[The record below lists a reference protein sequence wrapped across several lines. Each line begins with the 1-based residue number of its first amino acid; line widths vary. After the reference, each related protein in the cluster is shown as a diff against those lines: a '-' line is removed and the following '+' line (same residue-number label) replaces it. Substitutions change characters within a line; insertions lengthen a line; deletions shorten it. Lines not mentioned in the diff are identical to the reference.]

1 MAKIEQFED
10 IEAWKCARA
19 LTAKVY
25 ALTRGNGFSRDFGLR
40 DQICRAAVS
49 IMSNIAEGFER
60 RSDRSFQQFLA
71 IANGST
77 GEVRSQLYVALDLGY
92 ISRAQFDDC
101 QQDALRIG
109 KMLTGLI
116 QYLRSSDSRS

>member
-25 ALTRGNGFSRDFGLR
+25 ALARGSDFSRDFGLR

-49 IMSNIAEGFER
+49 IKSNIAEGFER

-71 IANGST
+71 IANGSA

-116 QYLRSSDSRS
+116 QYLRSSDSRT